1 MSHSHSNLSIMLVDD
16 HDIVRKGLAK
26 IVMNE
31 DGMKIVGEAKNGME
45 ALEKVQELMPD
56 AIVMDINM
64 PEMNGVE
71 ATKKIKA
78 KWPMIKIIGLSFYE
92 DKKIAEVMRKAG
104 ASAFITKSN
113 VIKELCS
120 AIRSLG

>member
-1 MSHSHSNLSIMLVDD
+1 MLVDD